1 MGNYIDGNIAETS
14 AFLGTLTDA
23 QVLQDYTQSLS
34 ADYQPSSDPP
44 FELVFSGSIDRG
56 SFSRNV
62 QVGGMSLISVTAN
75 DSIKAMAI
83 KKQRNAVAYE
93 DYYLSRETPANNS
106 LIHEMVWS
114 ASKKEIINYLG
125 NSDFENATIANSW
138 NAVGTGVSFVRS
150 STNKLFGSYSGYLT
164 GTSGLSINQ
173 SVTIDLSANDKM
185 TFQFYA
191 YDLAGV
197 TITPTVKEYLNTALV
212 SSTANATVSAG
223 LGWQLY
229 TVEHIVSA
237 SSSNKIT
244 VDIAISASG
253 VYFDMCMLTF
263 GGVKYFYV
271 QNLNDG
277 TAGVIPSVD
286 SETGSYAIFGID
298 AEDVSYQCPWALV
311 KSGESP
317 YEHSKQVSDASICR
331 LYGINQAGV
340 FKYRSNLTSDIDATT
355 TKSIGKVSQISATNQ
370 PISAN
375 KVTVE
380 GVRIEKK
387 TTEDNVWQASSAIND
402 QSESAAGFSVLIDPA
417 EVWPNSTTYPDG
429 IECVIIQ

>member
-14 AFLGTLTDA
+14 AFLGTLTAD
-23 QVLQDYTQSLS
+23 QVLQDYTQSAS
-34 ADYQPSSDPP
+34 ADYQPDNDPP

-62 QVGGMSLISVTAN
+62 QVGGISVLSLTAN
-75 DSIKAMAI
+75 DNLKTMAI
-83 KKQRNAVAYE
+83 KKQRNAAAFE
-93 DYYLSRETPANNS
+93 DYYLSRATPVNNS

-114 ASKKEIINYLG
+114 ASKKEITNYLG
-125 NSDFENATIANSW
+125 NSDFEKATIANSW
-138 NAVGTGVSFVRS
+138 NAVGLGVSFIRS
-150 STNKLFGSYSGYLT
+150 GTNKLFGSYSGYLT

-191 YDLAGV
+191 YDIAGV
-197 TITPTVKEYLNTALV
+197 TITPTIKEYLNTTLI

-244 VDIAISASG
+244 VEIAINSSG

-263 GGVKYFYV
+263 GGAKYFYV

-298 AEDVSYQCPWALV
+298 AEDVSYQCPWALI
-311 KSGESP
+311 KSGDSP

-340 FKYRSNLTSDIDATT
+340 FKYRSNLASDISPL
-355 TKSIGKVSQISATNQ
+355 SIGSIDKVNQVSAVNQ
-370 PISAN
+370 PITAN

-387 TTEDNVWQASSAIND
+387 TTEDNVWQASSAIGD
-402 QSESAAGFSVLIDPA
+402 QSESASGFSVLIDPA

>member
-14 AFLGTLTDA
+14 AFIGTLTDA

-34 ADYQPSSDPP
+34 ADYQPASDPP

-62 QVGGMSLISVTAN
+62 QVGGMSILSVTAN
-75 DSIKAMAI
+75 DNLKTMAI
-83 KKQRNAVAYE
+83 KKQRNAAAYE
-93 DYYLSRETPANNS
+93 DYYLARATPSSNS
-106 LIHEMVWS
+106 LIHELVWA

-125 NSDFENATIANSW
+125 NSDFENAIIANSW
-138 NAVGTGVSFVRS
+138 NAAGVGASFVRS
-150 STNKLFGSYSGYLT
+150 SANKLFGSYSGYLT

-173 SVTIDLSANDKM
+173 SVTIDLSANDRM

-191 YDLAGV
+191 YDLSGV
-197 TITPTVKEYLNTALV
+197 TITPTIKEYLNSTLV
-212 SSTANATVSAG
+212 SNTANATVSAG

-229 TVEHIVSA
+229 TVEHIVSS

-277 TAGVIPSVD
+277 SVGVIPSVD
-286 SETGSYAIFGID
+286 SDTGSYAVLGID

-340 FKYRSNLTSDIDATT
+340 FKYRSNLTSDIAPL
-355 TKSIGKVSQISATNQ
+355 SIGSIEKVSQISAVNQ

-380 GVRIEKK
+380 GVRIEKNAAVNNIW
-387 TTEDNVWQASSAIND
+387 EANSAISE
-402 QSESAAGFSVLIDPA
+402 QSDYSSGFLIDLA
-417 EVWPNSTTYPDG
+417 ASETWPDTTTYPDG
-429 IECVIIQ
+429 IECIIIQ